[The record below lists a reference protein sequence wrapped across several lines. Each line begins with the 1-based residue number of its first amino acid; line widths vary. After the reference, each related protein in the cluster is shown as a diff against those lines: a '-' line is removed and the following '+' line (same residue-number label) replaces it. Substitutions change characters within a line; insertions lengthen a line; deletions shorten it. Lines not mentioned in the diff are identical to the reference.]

1 MNLTSTCIN
10 LLTKPLSTKT
20 TSDGDT
26 FYEADF
32 RSIGSYAL
40 LSTTSIA
47 SRETRTTGGKQAQ
60 WIRDVKSGPWP
71 VTMLEVKKGIQD
83 VPFCLVGQ
91 MLKL

>member
-47 SRETRTTGGKQAQ
+47 SRETRTTQTYG
-60 WIRDVKSGPWP
+60 
-71 VTMLEVKKGIQD
+71 
-83 VPFCLVGQ
+83 
-91 MLKL
+91 